1 MSTTHQFQ
9 RYSSKEN
16 VVTNNTLRLLGEV
29 HDAGTKR
36 LEELLS
42 SVIDGISVDLSL
54 QMSQQ
59 ESGPKSVP
67 DGRLSQPRFQLV
79 LETKRGGT
87 FDEDQLKRHLE
98 AFDGEGQEVLLLLS
112 REKPD
117 EAGLRRVEETA
128 REQGV
133 DFGAITFSDLI
144 DALIGEEGLLGIHE
158 RDLRATVRDFESFC
172 SEENLLISDDVLRAV
187 PCGDSHDV
195 NVRQDLYYMPASR
208 GYRSHDYVGLY
219 FDKSIRY
226 VGKTV
231 KDVVVN
237 LEDGELVGDTNSL
250 DEDER
255 ERIKGAI
262 WPSIEKDYRFFLVE
276 EFYATDFEKT
286 SKYGMMG
293 AQYFSLREELDINGD
308 LPDTEEIAQR
318 LKEESWE

>member
-16 VVTNNTLRLLGEV
+16 VVTNNTLRLLGQV
-29 HDAGTKR
+29 HDDGTRR

-59 ESGPKSVP
+59 ESGPESVP
-67 DGRLSQPRFQLV
+67 DGKLSQPRFQLV
-79 LETKRGGT
+79 LETKRGDS
-87 FDEDQLKRHLE
+87 FDEDQLERHLQ
-98 AFDGEGQEVLLLLS
+98 AFDGEGQEVLLLLT

-117 EAGLRRVEETA
+117 EAALRRVEESA
-128 REQGV
+128 HKEGV
-133 DFGAITFSDLI
+133 DFGAVTFSDLI
-144 DALIGEEGLLGIHE
+144 DALIGEEGILGTHE

-172 SEENLLISDDVLRAV
+172 SEEDLLISDDVLRAV

-195 NVRQDLYYMPASR
+195 NVRHDLYYMPASR
-208 GYRSHDYVGLY
+208 GFRSHDYIGLY
-219 FDKSIRY
+219 FNKSIRH

-237 LEDGELVGDTNSL
+237 LQDGELVGETNSL
-250 DEDER
+250 EESERKRIED
-255 ERIKGAI
+255 AI
-262 WPSIEKDYRFFLVE
+262 WPSIEQDHRFFLVE
-276 EFYATDFEKT
+276 EFYPTDFKKT

-293 AQYFSLREELDINGD
+293 AQYFSLREQLDIDGD
-308 LPDTEEIAQR
+308 MPDTAEIAER